1 MPGSADNSAASAGE
15 ATGLTRRTLLQ
26 ATALASLAGGTF
38 EASGSAQAAP
48 AHFVFGNPSEYDTLD
63 PHTVADLSRVAV
75 RLNFYDG
82 LYRWSDN
89 PPRLLPWLAA
99 SHTVSEDG
107 LTYRFILRQGC
118 RFHDGTEVTADDVVY
133 SVERL
138 LALKKG
144 SAGLFSPI
152 LAPGSTR
159 VIDSHTVEFHL
170 NKPAA
175 IFLSIIPELAV
186 VNSRLLRTHA
196 TGDDWAA
203 NWLAQNEAGS
213 GSYQL
218 DSYNPAVAVIA
229 KRFPDHFMGW
239 TGNPLDRLEFRVV
252 RETTSLLLGLQHGD
266 LDDIDVAPSADQ
278 LAELRKSPNV
288 TINEQPSLRLFILHL
303 NNQRPPL
310 NDVHIRRAISYAFDY
325 DSYINDILAG
335 TAERNPAPM
344 PKPMW
349 GYPTGLQ
356 GYTYDLDKARHELS
370 LASVKIDRPLEIH
383 TLVGADQ
390 SDQAA
395 TLLQAGL
402 QELGIATRIIPETW
416 PTLSGKARQIETT
429 PDIWVN
435 WISTIYP
442 DPNNW
447 VGEMYNS
454 RNWGSWKTGSWYKN
468 PKVDALLDEA
478 YVSTDQAKREQNY
491 QEACRLVVE
500 DAASVF
506 IYNSKWFGLF
516 SKRLQGYRFTPVGN
530 GEDFRWISLA

>member
-1 MPGSADNSAASAGE
+1 MDSAGQGV
-15 ATGLTRRTLLQ
+15 TLRRRALLK

-38 EASGSAQAAP
+38 ESIGRAKAAP
-48 AHFVFGNPSEYDTLD
+48 ANFVFGNPSEYDTLD

-82 LYRWSDN
+82 LYRWADN
-89 PPRLLPWLAA
+89 PPKLMPWLAA
-99 SHTVSEDG
+99 SHTVSDDG
-107 LTYRFILRQGC
+107 LTYRFRLRPNS
-118 RFHDGTEVTADDVVY
+118 RFHDGAPVTADDVVY

-152 LAPGSTR
+152 LVPGSTR
-159 VIDSHTVEFHL
+159 AIDPLTVEFKL
-170 NKPAA
+170 NKSAA
-175 IFLSIIPELAV
+175 IFLSIIPEIAV
-186 VNSRLLRTHA
+186 VNSRLLRANA
-196 TGDDWAA
+196 TSDDWAA

-218 DSYNPAVAVIA
+218 DTYNPAVALIA
-229 KRFPDHFMGW
+229 KRFPGHFLGW
-239 TGNPLDRLEFRVV
+239 TGNHLDRLEFRVV
-252 RETTSLLLGLQHGD
+252 RETTSLLLGLQRGD
-266 LDDIDVAPSADQ
+266 LDDIDLAPSSDQ
-278 LAELRKSPNV
+278 LSDLRKSPTV
-288 TINEQPSLRLFILHL
+288 AIDEQPSLRLFILHL
-303 NNQRPPL
+303 NNQRAPFT
-310 NDVHIRRAISYAFDY
+310 DVHIRRAISYAFDY
-325 DSYINDILAG
+325 DSFINDILAG

-370 LASVKIDRPLEIH
+370 LAAVKIDRPLEIH

-416 PTLSGKARQIETT
+416 PTLSGKARQVETT
-429 PDIWVN
+429 PDIWAN

-491 QEACRLVVE
+491 QEACRQVVE